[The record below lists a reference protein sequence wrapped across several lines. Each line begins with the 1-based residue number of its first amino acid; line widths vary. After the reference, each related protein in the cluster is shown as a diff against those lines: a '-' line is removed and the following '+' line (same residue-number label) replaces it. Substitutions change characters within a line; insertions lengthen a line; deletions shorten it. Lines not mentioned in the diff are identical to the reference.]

1 MSSPARVL
9 RNTLFLIASNLTT
22 KLLGALFVILLARYL
37 EDFGFGQY
45 SFAFSFIAVFIIFA
59 DFGFDALTTRNV
71 ARNPDLAGEYLELV
85 GGLRIGL
92 SLVMISIALV
102 AGYMLGLSEYL
113 LLVIL
118 AAGLI
123 YLFDKVS
130 GLFYAL
136 FRAKERMEVEAGIQI
151 VWKLVQTGIG
161 LAAMYLGYALLEI
174 VLFLLVASV
183 FRCIISFTA
192 LRAMGVRPSRGAT
205 KAGQIVKRSAPFAAY
220 EVGNAVYMNIVIIML
235 FTLQAPEETG
245 WFTAALRILMFLL
258 LIPTAFETA
267 IYPLFSKL
275 YERSGQEMRFA
286 YGKSMKFTLIAALP
300 VSVLIIIMSEQ
311 LAALFGEGFG
321 SVSECLRVMA
331 FVLPLFTL
339 NMLMKAA
346 LWSSDSQKRMAK
358 NIWLAAIVLAVC
370 SFVLVSEES
379 HVGAALA
386 LVIGEAVLLGA
397 NLLAM
402 GRKRFPVARHLARP
416 LLAGLGMGAVAILQM
431 QFLAD
436 KLSAYHIAVFSLLVY
451 VLLLLALSAFNKV
464 DRQLVMSA
472 IRSRKPR

>member
-22 KLLGALFVILLARYL
+22 KLLGAVFVILLARYL

-45 SFAFSFIAVFIIFA
+45 SFAFSFVAVFIIFA

-71 ARNPDLAGEYLELV
+71 ARNPKLAGEYLELV
-85 GGLRIGL
+85 GGLRVGL
-92 SLVMISIALV
+92 SLVMISIALI
-102 AGYMLGLSEYL
+102 AGYMLGLSDYL

-118 AAGLI
+118 AAGLM

-136 FRAKERMEVEAGIQI
+136 FRARERMEVEAGIQI

-161 LAAMYLGYALLEI
+161 LAAMWLGYALLEI

-205 KAGQIVKRSAPFAAY
+205 KAGQVVKLSAPFAAY
-220 EVGNAVYMNIVIIML
+220 EVGNALYANVIVIML
-235 FTLQAPEETG
+235 FVLQAPGETG
-245 WFTAALRILMFLL
+245 WFNAALLIITFLL
-258 LIPTAFETA
+258 LIPMALETA
-267 IYPLFSKL
+267 IYPFFSKL
-275 YERSGQEMRFA
+275 YGRSDKEMRFA
-286 YGKSMKFTLIAALP
+286 YGKSMKFSLMAALP
-300 VSVLIIIMSEQ
+300 VAVLIIIMSDQ
-311 LAALFGEGFG
+311 LAGFFGESFEN
-321 SVSECLRVMA
+321 VANCLRLTA
-331 FVLPLFTL
+331 LALPLFTL

-346 LWSSDSQKRMAK
+346 LWSSDSQNRMAK

-370 SFVLVSEES
+370 SFILVSREGY
-379 HVGAALA
+379 VGASIA

-402 GRKRFPVARHLARP
+402 GKKRFPVARHLARP
-416 LLAGLGMGAVAILQM
+416 LLAGLGMGAIAILQM
-431 QFLAD
+431 KFLAD
-436 KLSAYHIAVFSLLVY
+436 KLSVYQIAVFSILVY

-472 IRSRKPR
+472 IRPRTPQ